1 MVSHRRQAR
10 QAAGGLTLRHPFG
23 ATYSRV
29 CPWQPQV
36 PWGNAIRCMG
46 HTPGSASG
54 GRRLI
59 AVTLAQRA
67 ATGAMDCNHYAA
79 TLAMGQGATMQLA
92 RRTCGTCA
100 RLDKWLYLRSPWCS
114 VHPQTR
120 VTTTTMQPQAQ
131 WAVAVRCM
139 HTAAHVT
146 SFFLPCHELR
156 RFVSTI
162 RRILC
167 AAFAMATLY
176 SVLHRHSQATRDEI
190 LQHLLPDEFI
200 ALAGANRWLYYHP
213 DIVATKIAAYAAVV
227 EHLVHLIRR
236 LRSLPRMQNH

>member
-1 MVSHRRQAR
+1 VNGSMPIVAAIASWRGTRRSSSETSKRFQVPSQGMRWLTSCSSAGHLTWWAAWVRGDPDAMVSHRRQAR

-100 RLDKWLYLRSPWCS
+100 RLGKW
-114 VHPQTR
+114 
-120 VTTTTMQPQAQ
+120 
-131 WAVAVRCM
+131 
-139 HTAAHVT
+139 
-146 SFFLPCHELR
+146 
-156 RFVSTI
+156 
-162 RRILC
+162 C
-167 AAFAMATLY
+167 AAFNCGHLGAACI
-176 SVLHRHSQATRDEI
+176 HRR
-190 LQHLLPDEFI
+190 
-200 ALAGANRWLYYHP
+200 
-213 DIVATKIAAYAAVV
+213 V
-227 EHLVHLIRR
+227 
-236 LRSLPRMQNH
+236 

>member
-1 MVSHRRQAR
+1 M
-10 QAAGGLTLRHPFG
+10 
-23 ATYSRV
+23 
-29 CPWQPQV
+29 
-36 PWGNAIRCMG
+36 
-46 HTPGSASG
+46 
-54 GRRLI
+54 I

-190 LQHLLPDEFI
+190 LQHLYPDEFI

-213 DIVATKIAAYAAVV
+213 DIVATKIVAYAAVV